1 MIVVRFRRAN
11 GLGATYRIEDDAQ
24 LQKVMDLAN
33 RYFGDPNRVLPDPL
47 VAIAQAKAR
56 KNKRGNHRG
65 KN

>member
-1 MIVVRFRRAN
+1 MIVIRMKRAD
-11 GLGATYRIEDDAQ
+11 GPGVTLRIEDDSQ

-33 RYFGDPNRVLPDPL
+33 RYFGDPHKVLADPF

-56 KNKRGNHRG
+56 KTKRGNHRG

>member
-33 RYFGDPNRVLPDPL
+33 RHFGDPLKVLPDPPRPK
-47 VAIAQAKAR
+47 VDQKQQHR
-56 KNKRGNHRG
+56 KTGRGRP
-65 KN
+65 